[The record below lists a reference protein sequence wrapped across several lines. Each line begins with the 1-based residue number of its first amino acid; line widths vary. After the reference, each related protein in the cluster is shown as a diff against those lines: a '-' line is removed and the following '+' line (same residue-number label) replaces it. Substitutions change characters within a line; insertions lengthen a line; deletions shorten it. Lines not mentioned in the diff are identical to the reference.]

1 MSIRETAHDR
11 TASRRRSLVKARTL
25 VAVTAV
31 TALTGFVIVAPA
43 AFAAAPDTPGAP
55 TATAGNGSITVM
67 VTPAATG
74 DPATSYAATCTADD
88 QTTAT
93 GSDPSTTVV
102 VTTGVKNG
110 HSYTCT
116 VIASNSGGDSAASP
130 ASNSVTPVAPTT
142 VPDAPPAPSAAAG
155 DARVTVT
162 FSAPGSN
169 GGLAIS
175 RYTITCTAQSDGT
188 NIVKTSA
195 TVTPVTFFGLINGET
210 YTCTVS
216 AHNSKGDGP
225 NSDPSNAV
233 TPVAAGHIPD
243 APARPT
249 VSAGDS
255 QIRVNFVQPNNNGS
269 AINSDTAT
277 CTSSNGGA
285 TGSNLGGSPSITVFG
300 LTNGKSYTCTVFASN
315 GLGDGPASPAS
326 LAAVPNGAPNA
337 PPKPSVAGG
346 DGRITVSFSPP
357 GFNGGSPITGYLA
370 TCTSTDDGTQISHSG
385 NASPIVITGLINGVT
400 YFCNV
405 TAFNANGPSN
415 RSPNSPF
422 VVPDRGP
429 DTPARPAVAAGDA
442 QIKVVFT
449 APGNGG
455 SAILSYGAACTSSN
469 GGHRSTKTGPGS
481 PLVVTGLTNGRTY
494 TCTVAAR
501 NARGVSFNS
510 PASIAVVPTGPLSA
524 TAVTHG
530 FRLFAGDGGVFT
542 FGTDRNFGSAAGK
555 AQHLV
560 VGMTTTASEQGY
572 WLVATDGGIFSF
584 GDARFYGSTGA
595 IHLNKPIVGMTPT
608 PTGHGYWLV
617 ASDGGIFS
625 YGDAQFYGSTGAI
638 RLNQPIVGMAATPT
652 GHGYWMVAS
661 DGGIFSFGDAHF
673 FGSPV
678 GFAQA
683 PVVGMA
689 PTRLGHGYWIAAA
702 DGSVFHFGDAAAL
715 GDATGRVLRLPVRG
729 IVSTRSGRG
738 YWLATGDGGVFTF
751 GDAPFIGWPGPLTLL
766 ASIRGVSR

>member
-31 TALTGFVIVAPA
+31 TALTGVVIVAPA
-43 AFAAAPDTPGAP
+43 AWAAAPDTPGAP
-55 TATAGNGSITVM
+55 IATAGNAKITL
-67 VTPAATG
+67 TIPAPTG
-74 DPATSYAATCTADD
+74 DPVTSYAASCTSTDGGGPG
-88 QTTAT
+88 T
-93 GSDPSTTVV
+93 GSGTTQTIVV
-102 VTTGVKNG
+102 SGLDNG
-110 HSYTCT
+110 HTYTCT
-116 VIASNSGGDSAASP
+116 VIASNSGGDSAPSP
-130 ASNSVTPVAPTT
+130 ASNSATPSAPTT
-142 VPDAPPAPSAAAG
+142 VPDAPPAPNAVAG

-169 GGLAIS
+169 GGLAIT

-188 NIVKTSA
+188 DIVKTSA

-210 YTCTVS
+210 YTCTVFATNANGPGPLS
-216 AHNSKGDGP
+216 AA
-225 NSDPSNAV
+225 SNPA

-255 QIRVNFVQPNNNGS
+255 QIRVNFVQPRDNGS
-269 AINSDTAT
+269 LINSDTAT

-285 TGSNLGGSPSITVFG
+285 TGSNLGGGPPITVFG

-346 DGRITVSFSPP
+346 DGRITVSFGPP

-370 TCTSTDDGTQISHSG
+370 TCTSTADGTQISHSG

-415 RSPNSPF
+415 QSPNSPF

-429 DTPARPAVAAGDA
+429 DTPAQPAVAAGDA
-442 QIKVVFT
+442 QIKVVFA
-449 APGNGG
+449 APGDGG
-455 SAILSYGAACTSSN
+455 TPIISYGAACTSSN
-469 GGHRSTKTGPGS
+469 GGRRSTKTGPGS

-560 VGMTTTASEQGY
+560 VGMTTTVSEQGY

-584 GDARFYGSTGA
+584 GDAQFYGSTGA

-608 PTGHGYWLV
+608 PTGRGYWLV

-661 DGGIFSFGDAHF
+661 DGGIFAFGDAHF

-678 GFAQA
+678 GSTSA

-689 PTRLGHGYWIAAA
+689 TTRLGHGYWIAGA
-702 DGSVFHFGDAAAL
+702 DGSVFHFGDAPAL
-715 GDATGRVLRLPVRG
+715 GGATGRVLRLPVRG